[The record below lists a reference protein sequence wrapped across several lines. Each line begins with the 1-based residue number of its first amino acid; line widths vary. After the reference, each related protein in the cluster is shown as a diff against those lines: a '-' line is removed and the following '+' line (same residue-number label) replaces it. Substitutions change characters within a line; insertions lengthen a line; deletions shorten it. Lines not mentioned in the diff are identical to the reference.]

1 MHILKN
7 FILQTKHRRDVSFIY
22 IDSHTCHTIPHFVAK
37 VLRASGCVLG
47 TDIIPDFVNDTLENG
62 RAVGADN
69 IQGYVTTSGGSLL
82 PPEMSFD
89 IIHIGF
95 ALPTRE
101 MISSLTKALNP
112 NGAMVVPLGTAGKE
126 QRLLLLTKKDGG
138 EIIEVDIMSVM
149 CQLVADEHAVEMV
162 PVKTSSVEEITFQL
176 QEWKRVFENKNG
188 KSATRCDIKNDPH
201 ANELFRQFTHVRR
214 KQW

>member
-1 MHILKN
+1 MCAWHGYYSRFCQRYVGEWK
-7 FILQTKHRRDVSFIY
+7 
-22 IDSHTCHTIPHFVAK
+22 
-37 VLRASGCVLG
+37 
-47 TDIIPDFVNDTLENG
+47 G
-62 RAVGADN
+62 RWSRQH
-69 IQGYVTTSGGSLL
+69 QGYVTTSGGSLL

-176 QEWKRVFENKNG
+176 QEWKRVFEN
-188 KSATRCDIKNDPH
+188 SV
-201 ANELFRQFTHVRR
+201 F
-214 KQW
+214 